1 MPWCVSCDKYLSP
14 NSVSVVG
21 TCSSCGNR
29 VIEGDDKE
37 VKSQKIPWHFW
48 VFVTAAM
55 IYLGWRLIEG
65 LWVLFT

>member
-21 TCSSCGNR
+21 TWSSCGNR

-37 VKSQKIPWHFW
+37 VKKNEFTPNTDYLFNGIQKSN
-48 VFVTAAM
+48 AEKS
-55 IYLGWRLIEG
+55 IEI
-65 LWVLFT
+65 LE

>member
-37 VKSQKIPWHFW
+37 VNSQKIPGHFW
-48 VFVTAAM
+48 VFVSAAM
-55 IYLGWRLIEG
+55 IYFGWRLGEG
-65 LWVLFT
+65 LWVQCT